1 MTILWETDEGAA
13 ENLRM
18 ALGARMRVIESGPAA
33 TRHLADDRR
42 ETLLVVGP
50 DIDLTAAL
58 NVTEHLRLERPEV
71 GVVLMRRRLD
81 VTVLSQSLRSGVRE
95 VVSAD
100 DLAALTEACQR
111 SVELSQRLAGL
122 GDSTSVSDGRVVT
135 VFSAKGGVG
144 KTTVSTNLAAE
155 LASDGA
161 RVLLVDLDLAFGD
174 VAISLGLVSERTMSD
189 VLAMS
194 GHLDEEGLDSVA
206 ARHDSGLHAICAP
219 ASPADA
225 DRIPAA
231 TVTEL
236 LRVAK
241 RHYDYIVVDTPPA
254 FTEHVLAAFDM
265 SDVSILLA
273 TLDVPAV
280 KNLRLTLDTL
290 DLLGHPR
297 DSWVVVLNRSDAKVG
312 LTADDVAAAL
322 HRPIA
327 VQIPSSL
334 AVPAATNRGVP
345 IVLDE
350 PKHPVS
356 SALKALARDY
366 VRVPD
371 GAQRTGE
378 PASVSTSRS
387 ERRQSVPVGRRFLRR
402 SEA

>member
-1 MTILWETDEGAA
+1 MTILWETDDGAA
-13 ENLRM
+13 DNLRM
-18 ALGARMRVIESGPAA
+18 ALGAGMRVADSGPAA
-33 TRHLADDRR
+33 ARHLGDDHV
-42 ETLLVVGP
+42 EMLLVIGP

-58 NVTEHLRLERPEV
+58 TVTEQIRLERPEA

-100 DLAALTEACQR
+100 DMAALTDACQR

-122 GDSTSVSDGRVVT
+122 GDSTSVVDGRIVT

-155 LASDGA
+155 LASDGG

-174 VAISLGLVSERTMSD
+174 VGISLGLVPERTMSD

-194 GHLDEEGLDSVA
+194 GHFDQEGLDSVVV
-206 ARHDSGLHAICAP
+206 RHSSGLHAICAP
-219 ASPADA
+219 SSPAEA

-241 RHYDYIVVDTPPA
+241 HHYDYIVVDTPPA

-273 TLDVPAV
+273 TLDVPAI

-290 DLLGHPR
+290 DLLGHTR
-297 DSWVVVLNRSDAKVG
+297 DSWVVVLNRSDTKVG
-312 LTADDVAAAL
+312 LTADDVAGAL

-356 SALKALARDY
+356 SALKALTRDY

-371 GAQRTGE
+371 GDRRTGE
-378 PASVSTSRS
+378 PALVAARRS
-387 ERRQSVPVGRRFLRR
+387 ERRTGVTVGRRFLRR